1 MHKPWKKKKRKK
13 VRGLRFSYLLK
24 MGLDC
29 GLTLHATLAFWKM
42 HWNLQ
47 AKGSFFYFWYM
58 INGFHWEMFASI
70 FTLHPNLSTTFS
82 SHHLYTHWCKRQSE
96 SAVERKLSSF
106 WYAFC
111 PDLSMFYI
119 CVTPCDYKC
128 MGTWWQPRHFFLCL
142 PSHCNLSLP
151 SAEEAFITQSSQMT
165 TSIDQNI
172 FLYHCSSALF

>member
-1 MHKPWKKKKRKK
+1 
-13 VRGLRFSYLLK
+13 

-70 FTLHPNLSTTFS
+70 FTLHPNLSATFS

-96 SAVERKLSSF
+96 SAVERKLPSF

-128 MGTWWQPRHFFLCL
+128 MGTWWQPRHFFCACHLTVIYLC
-142 PSHCNLSLP
+142 PVQRRPSLP
-151 SAEEAFITQSSQMT
+151 RVLRWPPALTRIVFFITAAQPYSKVRNTQWT
-165 TSIDQNI
+165 
-172 FLYHCSSALF
+172 FKG